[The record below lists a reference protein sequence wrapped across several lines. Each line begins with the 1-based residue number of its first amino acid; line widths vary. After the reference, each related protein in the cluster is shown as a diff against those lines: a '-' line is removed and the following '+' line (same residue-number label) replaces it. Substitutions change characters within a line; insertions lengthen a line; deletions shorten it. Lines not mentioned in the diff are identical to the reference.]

1 MLRKPIMLGTTWLTI
16 LVSLGKEAVSNIN
29 VSRLFCSK
37 YRLQK
42 GRSRSTLCNDVCYSK
57 NKNKDVALCFWLT
70 LDRNSRR
77 VFSTKFYMGRL
88 RPEVQLLNPFTYHF
102 WQTRYPFLYFPL
114 TNGASFNIPR
124 LELYIRF
131 FGCYKCTLL
140 NMTEENHETRTFSRV
155 FNICKPCLRLNVRF
169 FYESSVLLAVGAKN
183 LGTE

>member
-1 MLRKPIMLGTTWLTI
+1 MLRTTWLTI
-16 LVSLGKEAVSNIN
+16 LSSRGKQAASNIN
-29 VSRLFCSK
+29 VSQLFCSK
-37 YRLQK
+37 HGLQK

-70 LDRNSRR
+70 LDHNSLRD
-77 VFSTKFYMGRL
+77 FSRKFYMGRL
-88 RPEVQLLNPFTYHF
+88 HPEVQPRNPFTYHF

-124 LELYIRF
+124 LELYIPF

-140 NMTEENHETRTFSRV
+140 NMKEENHETRTLSRV

-169 FYESSVLLAVGAKN
+169 LMKVVLF
-183 LGTE
+183 